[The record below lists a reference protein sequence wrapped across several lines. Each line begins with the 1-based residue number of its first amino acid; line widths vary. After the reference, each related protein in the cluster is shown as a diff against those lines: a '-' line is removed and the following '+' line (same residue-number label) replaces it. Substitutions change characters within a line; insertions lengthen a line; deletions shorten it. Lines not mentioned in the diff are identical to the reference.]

1 MCIAYEMKCKC
12 SSKTASFHFKD
23 NIMTEQVIKT
33 LYCPNCSSD
42 INVNPEKM
50 IVDNGW
56 VIEYDM
62 DIAKLMG
69 QKISNTII
77 TPDILFDEGYCTWNG
92 VYPGDHM
99 HSVKERE
106 DITALA
112 KSNPSMY
119 LNRIRAW
126 AKERAERLKNEGWRK
141 AKIGNKE

>member
-1 MCIAYEMKCKC
+1 MKCKC

>member
-1 MCIAYEMKCKC
+1 MKCKC

-77 TPDILFDEGYCTWNG
+77 TRDILFDEGYCTWNG